1 MSTNPEISNLSES
14 PIAIPQA
21 RRPKMPSQV
30 PVLLLILAVS
40 VGALWGMRSYGM
52 RSGFKF
58 TEVPVDFKEDDS
70 AKARSYE
77 RIMADLARVQNP
89 LDVTLTEFGKSP
101 FMRERPQALITP
113 EAGPI
118 EPNMSDADRHRAEC
132 VDALKRMK
140 LRGII
145 GNVAR
150 IDDLTVRKGDQIDMF
165 TVTGVDGRTVTF
177 EAYGEVFTLT
187 LDTPKPN
194 SQKKAPTRMGNAPA
208 GR

>member
-1 MSTNPEISNLSES
+1 VSGNDISNLNDA
-14 PIAIPQA
+14 PMITAPGA
-21 RRPKMPSQV
+21 RKPKMPSQV
-30 PVLLLILAVS
+30 PVLLLILSVS
-40 VGALWGMRSYGM
+40 IGALWGMRSYGM

-101 FMRERPQALITP
+101 FMRERPQALVTP
-113 EAGPI
+113 DAGPI
-118 EPNMSDADRHRAEC
+118 EPGLSDADRRRAEA

-150 IDDLTVRKGDQIDMF
+150 IDDLTVRTGDQIDIF
-165 TVTGVDGRTVTF
+165 TVTGVSGRTVTF
-177 EAYGEVFTLT
+177 EAYGETFTLS
-187 LDTPKPN
+187 LEEPKPN
-194 SQKKAPTRMGNAPA
+194 TQKKSPTRMGTGPVT
-208 GR
+208 R